1 MKIIQILLIVSSVIF
16 LFSCAGNQPEKQV
29 TEMDQTVG
37 SDDHQHSDS
46 TAVLELNNGQ
56 KWVVSRE
63 MRPHLLN
70 GVALVRDY
78 LQNKQTDY
86 KSLAGQLKEKNSQLL
101 NSCNM
106 SGKGHDELHK
116 WLIPHMELVDQL
128 EKAADQAEANDYVQQ
143 LEQSYLEYKEYF
155 E

>member
-1 MKIIQILLIVSSVIF
+1 MKKIQILLVVLSGIF
-16 LFSCAGNQPEKQV
+16 LFSCTDKKPDKQV
-29 TEMDQTVG
+29 TDPGKALQT
-37 SDDHQHSDS
+37 DHQHSDS

-86 KSLAGQLKEKNSQLL
+86 KALAGQLREQNSQLL

-106 SGKGHDELHK
+106 RGKGHEELHK

-128 EKAADQAEANDYVQQ
+128 EKATDQDEALSYVQQ
-143 LEQSYLEYKEYF
+143 LEQSYLEYKEFF